1 MGWGNLQFMRSISRL
16 KPPTNAHRSCHS
28 FPPSRILS
36 GNRPPRITK
45 QPAPGELLFKV
56 AQQNKESDNPF
67 IIECEADGQP
77 EPE

>member
-1 MGWGNLQFMRSISRL
+1 MWRQSTMLAALLVALLAGSVECKGN
-16 KPPTNAHRSCHS
+16 T
-28 FPPSRILS
+28 
-36 GNRPPRITK
+36 PPRITK
-45 QPAPGELLFKV
+45 QPTPGELLFKV